1 MSKKKKGGYIGKS
14 GQILFSFNCYEIWGY
29 QNSYPYGLLKIVL
42 KKRLERSPFVRR
54 NVTRTACY
62 LYAIFPQNQTLP
74 VDLLQQKAYIRGM
87 GMGYVHKKFGKK
99 FSTPW
104 CAFGAL

>member
-1 MSKKKKGGYIGKS
+1 
-14 GQILFSFNCYEIWGY
+14 
-29 QNSYPYGLLKIVL
+29 
-42 KKRLERSPFVRR
+42 
-54 NVTRTACY
+54 